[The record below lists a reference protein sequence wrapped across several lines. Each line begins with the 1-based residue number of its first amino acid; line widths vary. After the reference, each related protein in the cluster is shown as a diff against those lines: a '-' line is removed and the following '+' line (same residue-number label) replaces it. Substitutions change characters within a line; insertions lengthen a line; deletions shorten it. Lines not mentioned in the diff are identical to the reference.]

1 MVSIS
6 LPEGT
11 VRETLYNSIMRFVI
25 FLLMLVMFAC
35 GQKSEDSHPQPAQTP
50 HQADVKLPKIVAF
63 GNSLTAGLGLP
74 LNQSY
79 PEVLQELVQRDGYK
93 YEVVNAGVSGDTTSG
108 GLRRLDWSLDGDVRF
123 LIIEL
128 GANDVLR
135 GQPVDLI
142 KSNLASMIEKASKR
156 NIKVYLVGMEAPSN
170 AGPDYRKQVH
180 QVYEDL
186 RKKYQVTFIPFIL
199 KDLVGHEKLLQEDE
213 SHPTAEGARLIAEN
227 VYKELKPSL

>member
-1 MVSIS
+1 
-6 LPEGT
+6 
-11 VRETLYNSIMRFVI
+11 MRFRGVYTAAI
-25 FLLMLVMFAC
+25 VPVVLLCLLLTSC
-35 GQKSEDSHPQPAQTP
+35 SQKSENSAPQPAQNSQ
-50 HQADVKLPKIVAF
+50 QADVKLPKIVAF

-79 PEVLQELVQRDGYK
+79 PAVLQKLIESDGYK

-135 GQPVDLI
+135 GQSVDLI
-142 KSNLASMIEKASKR
+142 ESNLGAMIEKARKR
-156 NIKVYLVGMEAPSN
+156 NITVFLVGMEAPSN
-170 AGPDYRKQVH
+170 AGPEYRKQVH
-180 QVYEDL
+180 QAFEDL
-186 RKKYQVTFIPFIL
+186 RKKYQVTFIPFVL
-199 KDLVGHEKLLQEDE
+199 KDFIGNEKLIQEDG

-227 VYKELKPSL
+227 VYQELKPNL

>member
-1 MVSIS
+1 
-6 LPEGT
+6 
-11 VRETLYNSIMRFVI
+11 MRLVVVI
-25 FLLMLVMFAC
+25 LLFATIAC
-35 GQKSEDSHPQPAQTP
+35 GQKSENSAQQPAQNTQ
-50 HQADVKLPKIVAF
+50 QADVKLPKIVAF

-79 PEVLQELVQRDGYK
+79 PSVLQTLLQKDGYQ

-108 GLRRLDWSLDGDVRF
+108 GLRRLDWSLDGDVRY

-142 KSNLASMIEKASKR
+142 ESNLGAMIEKAHKR

-180 QVYEDL
+180 EAFEDL
-186 RKKYQVTFIPFIL
+186 RKKYDVTFVPFIL
-199 KDLVGHEKLLQEDE
+199 KDLVGNEKLLQEDG

>member
-1 MVSIS
+1 
-6 LPEGT
+6 
-11 VRETLYNSIMRFVI
+11 MRFV
-25 FLLMLVMFAC
+25 LLLLLLATLAC
-35 GQKSEDSHPQPAQTP
+35 GGKSENSSPQLSKKPE
-50 HQADVKLPKIVAF
+50 QADVKLPKIVAF

-79 PEVLQELVQRDGYK
+79 PAVLQNLLQHDGYH

-108 GLRRLDWSLDGDVRF
+108 GLRRLDWSLDDDVRF

-142 KSNLASMIEKASKR
+142 ESNLSTMIEKAQKR
-156 NIKVYLVGMEAPSN
+156 NIQVFLVGMEAPSN
-170 AGPDYRKQVH
+170 SGPDYRKQVH
-180 QVYEDL
+180 QVFEDL
-186 RKKYQVTFIPFIL
+186 RKKYRVTFIPFIL
-199 KDLVGHEKLLQEDE
+199 KDLVGHEKLLQQDE

-227 VYKELKPSL
+227 VYRELRPSL